1 MNATK
6 TLFNNNLPPLAERVR
21 PKTIKEFYGQEHLT
35 KDNKI
40 INQILKSGKIF
51 SLILW
56 GPPGTGKTTL
66 AKIISE
72 NIESAFF
79 QLSAISSGVKQIREI
94 ISKAKS
100 NLELG
105 IKSTIFIDE
114 IHRFSKSQQDS
125 LLQSVEDGTISLIG
139 ATTENPSFEIIAPLL
154 SRCRV
159 ITLKSLD
166 INSLEKILMRAIRSD
181 LILLKKEIKIEKDA
195 LNLLFQSSGGDARK
209 MLNTFDIS
217 INLIG
222 LNKTVTKKILFEAI
236 QSKTTIYDKK
246 GDYHYDTIS
255 AFIKSVRGSD
265 PDAAIYWLAVMIEGG
280 EKPEF
285 IARRL
290 IILSSEDIGTADPQA
305 LVIATSGF
313 QAVHLIGLP
322 EAAIILSQVTIYLS
336 CAPKSNSSYK
346 AINNAINTLKNMG
359 TPAVP
364 LHLRNTETNLNK
376 KIEYGKG
383 YLYPHNYKDHF
394 VKENYFPE
402 KNEQQFFYPTEQGYE
417 AWIKKRL
424 SILWDN
430 KFKND

>member
-1 MNATK
+1 MNADK

-35 KDNKI
+35 KENKI

-56 GPPGTGKTTL
+56 GPPGTGKTTI
-66 AKIISE
+66 AKIISK
-72 NIESAFF
+72 NIESTFF

-94 ISKAKS
+94 ISKAKN
-100 NLELG
+100 NLDLG
-105 IKSTIFIDE
+105 KKSTIFIDE
-114 IHRFSKSQQDS
+114 IHRFSKNQQDS
-125 LLQSVEDGTISLIG
+125 LLQSVEDGTITLIG

-154 SRCRV
+154 SRCKI
-159 ITLKSLD
+159 ITLKSLE
-166 INSLEKILMRAIRSD
+166 INSLKKILTQAIKSD
-181 LILLKKEIKIEKDA
+181 LVLLKKEIKIEKDA
-195 LNLLFQSSGGDARK
+195 LTLLFQSSGGDARK
-209 MLNTFDIS
+209 MLNTFEIS

-222 LNKTVTKKILFEAI
+222 INKTLTKEVLLESI
-236 QSKTTIYDKK
+236 QSKTIIYDKK

-322 EAAIILSQVTIYLS
+322 EAALILSQVTIYLS
-336 CAPKSNSSYK
+336 CAPKSNSNY
-346 AINNAINTLKNMG
+346 NAINKAIETIKNTG
-359 TPAVP
+359 TPSVP
-364 LHLRNTETNLNK
+364 LHLRNAVNDLNK
-376 KIEYGKG
+376 KMNYGKG
-383 YLYPHNYKDHF
+383 YLYPHDNKDHF

-402 KNEQQFFYPTEQGYE
+402 KNTQQFFYPTEQGYE
-417 AWIKKRL
+417 TWIKKRL
-424 SILWDN
+424 TTLWDN
-430 KFKND
+430 RFKNK